1 MKEAV
6 IQAQIVSYL
15 RAILPKQYRVVA
27 VPNASL
33 RTRTGRA
40 GNAVAGLTPGVPDLV
55 IFGDGSAFFIEVK
68 AKRGT
73 LSDAQ
78 SEWANWCIMTG
89 CMAWCCARSVDD
101 VRKAIEQW
109 KLPTREVRQ

>member
-1 MKEAV
+1 MKEAA
-6 IQAQIVSYL
+6 IQAQIVKFL
-15 RAILPKQYRVVA
+15 RAVLPKNYRVVA
-27 VPNASL
+27 IPNASL
-33 RTRTGRA
+33 RTRSGRA

-68 AKRGT
+68 NARGK

-78 SEWANWCIMTG
+78 SEWANWCVVEG
-89 CMAWCCARSVDD
+89 CMAWCCARSISD
-101 VRKAIEQW
+101 VRTALDQW